1 MGENRTDY
9 QHRRRRPVH
18 PQYEQEQR
26 RGSRTERLREQRY
39 AEEEMRM
46 QQEQRRRVGARMQ
59 RNHQKQME
67 MRRRRKRGEIIL
79 CVLLVVIL
87 AGAFGAAKLYASLKL
102 WEGKAEKSDFVASA
116 DVSSEAKDQLLN
128 IALLGTDGDGF
139 RTDVNIVASLNL
151 TTKEV
156 HLISVPRDTRVVMT
170 DDMIAYLEKNDRTI
184 PQANGVYGQC
194 KLTEVHAYA
203 GEGNRSTFTVAMLE
217 EILGI
222 DIDYYVKVDLD
233 AFKDIVD
240 AVGGVEFD
248 VQERL
253 YYSDPAQG
261 LYIDL
266 YPGPQVLDG
275 EKAEMLVRFREGYA
289 QKDLKRIEVQQ
300 EFLKAF
306 ISQVCSSDKI
316 MSNLDSYIKIF
327 MEKVESNMPVATAL
341 KYAGYIKEIDPASI
355 TTDTIPGEGGAY
367 FDMDEEGTKEL
378 VDYRIYGKE
387 PPAYMTDD
395 GTETDGLTDEETTNQ
410 TNG

>member
-59 RNHQKQME
+59 RNYQKQME

-116 DVSSEAKDQLLN
+116 DVSTEAKDQLLN

-327 MEKVESNMPVATAL
+327 MEKVESDMPVATAL

>member
-222 DIDYYVKVDLD
+222 DIVYYVKVDLD

-327 MEKVESNMPVATAL
+327 MEKVESDMPVATAL
-341 KYAGYIKEIDPASI
+341 KYAGYIKEIDPAAI

>member
-59 RNHQKQME
+59 RNYQKQME

-170 DDMIAYLEKNDRTI
+170 DDMIAYLEKNGRTI

-266 YPGPQVLDG
+266 YPGPQLLDG

-327 MEKVESNMPVATAL
+327 MEKVESDMPVATAL
-341 KYAGYIKEIDPASI
+341 KYAGYIKEIDLAAI

>member
-9 QHRRRRPVH
+9 QRRRRRPVH

-59 RNHQKQME
+59 RNYQKQME

-116 DVSSEAKDQLLN
+116 DVSTEAKDQLLN

-139 RTDVNIVASLNL
+139 RSDVNMVASLNL
-151 TTKEV
+151 TTKEM

-170 DDMIAYLEKNDRTI
+170 DDMIAYLEKNGRTV
-184 PQANGVYGQC
+184 PEANGVYGQC

-203 GEGNRSTFTVAMLE
+203 GEGNRSTFSVAMLE

-327 MEKVESNMPVATAL
+327 MEKVESGMPVATAL
-341 KYAGYIKEIDPASI
+341 KYAGYIKEIDPAAI

>member
-46 QQEQRRRVGARMQ
+46 QQEQRRRVGARML

-67 MRRRRKRGEIIL
+67 MHRRRKRGEIIL

-116 DVSSEAKDQLLN
+116 DVSTEAKDQLLN

-139 RTDVNIVASLNL
+139 RSDVNMVASLNL
-151 TTKEV
+151 TTKEM

-170 DDMIAYLEKNDRTI
+170 DDMIAYLEKNGRTV
-184 PQANGVYGQC
+184 PEANGVYGQC

-203 GEGNRSTFTVAMLE
+203 GEGNRSTFSVAMLE

-327 MEKVESNMPVATAL
+327 MEKVESDMPVATAL
-341 KYAGYIKEIDPASI
+341 KYAGYIKEIDPAAI

>member
-59 RNHQKQME
+59 RNYQKQME

-184 PQANGVYGQC
+184 PQANGVCGQC

-203 GEGNRSTFTVAMLE
+203 GEGNRSTFSVAMLE

-327 MEKVESNMPVATAL
+327 MEKVESDMPVATAL

-355 TTDTIPGEGGAY
+355 TTDTIPGEGGSY

>member
-9 QHRRRRPVH
+9 QHRRRRPMH

-306 ISQVCSSDKI
+306 IAQVCSSDKI

-327 MEKVESNMPVATAL
+327 MEKVESDMPVATAL
-341 KYAGYIKEIDPASI
+341 KYAGYIKEIDPAAI

-378 VDYRIYGKE
+378 VDYWIYGKE

>member
-59 RNHQKQME
+59 RNYQKQME

-116 DVSSEAKDQLLN
+116 DVSTEAKDQLLN

-170 DDMIAYLEKNDRTI
+170 DDMIAYLEKNGRTV
-184 PQANGVYGQC
+184 PEANGVYGQC

-327 MEKVESNMPVATAL
+327 MEKVESDMPVATAL
-341 KYAGYIKEIDPASI
+341 KYAGYIKEIDPAAI
-355 TTDTIPGEGGAY
+355 TTDTIPGEGSSY

>member
-39 AEEEMRM
+39 AEEELRM

-87 AGAFGAAKLYASLKL
+87 VGAFGAAKLYASLKL

-116 DVSSEAKDQLLN
+116 AVSSEAKDQLLN

-139 RTDVNIVASLNL
+139 RTDVNMVASLNL

-156 HLISVPRDTRVVMT
+156 HLISVPRDTRVIMT
-170 DDMIAYLEKNDRTI
+170 DDMTAYLEKNGRTV
-184 PQANGVYGQC
+184 PQANGVYGEC

-222 DIDYYVKVDLD
+222 DIDYYVKVDLE

-266 YPGPQVLDG
+266 YPGPQLLDG

-327 MEKVESNMPVATAL
+327 MEKVESDMPVATAL
-341 KYAGYIKEIDPASI
+341 KYAGYMQEINPTSV

-367 FDMDEEGTKEL
+367 FDMDVEGTKEL
-378 VDYRIYGKE
+378 IDYRIYGKE
-387 PPAYMTDD
+387 PPADTTDD
-395 GTETDGLTDEETTNQ
+395 GTEAVGVADEETTNQ

>member
-59 RNHQKQME
+59 RNYQKQME
-67 MRRRRKRGEIIL
+67 IRRRRKRGEIIL

-116 DVSSEAKDQLLN
+116 DVSTEAKDQLLN

-139 RTDVNIVASLNL
+139 RTDVNMVASLNL
-151 TTKEV
+151 TTKEM

-170 DDMIAYLEKNDRTI
+170 DDMIAYLEKNGRTV

-203 GEGNRSTFTVAMLE
+203 GEGNRSTFSVAMLE

-327 MEKVESNMPVATAL
+327 MEKLESDMPVATAL
-341 KYAGYIKEIDPASI
+341 KYAGYIKEIDPAAI

>member
-59 RNHQKQME
+59 RNYQKQME

-203 GEGNRSTFTVAMLE
+203 GEGNRSTFSVAMLE

>member
-116 DVSSEAKDQLLN
+116 DVSTEAKDQLLN

-139 RTDVNIVASLNL
+139 RTDVNMVASLNL

-327 MEKVESNMPVATAL
+327 MEKVESDMPVATAL

-355 TTDTIPGEGGAY
+355 TTDTIPGEGGSY

>member
-9 QHRRRRPVH
+9 QHRRRRPVY

-170 DDMIAYLEKNDRTI
+170 DDMIAYLEKNGRTV

-203 GEGNRSTFTVAMLE
+203 GEGNRSTFSVAMLE

-327 MEKVESNMPVATAL
+327 MEKVESDMPVATAL
-341 KYAGYIKEIDPASI
+341 KYASYVKEIDPASI

>member
-9 QHRRRRPVH
+9 QHRRRRPVY

-116 DVSSEAKDQLLN
+116 DVSTEAKDQLLN

-170 DDMIAYLEKNDRTI
+170 DDMIAYLEKNGRTV

-203 GEGNRSTFTVAMLE
+203 GEGNRSTFSVAMLE

-266 YPGPQVLDG
+266 YPGPQLLDG

-327 MEKVESNMPVATAL
+327 MEKVESDMPVATAL
-341 KYAGYIKEIDPASI
+341 KYASYVKEIDPASI

>member
-139 RTDVNIVASLNL
+139 RTDVNMVASLNL

-170 DDMIAYLEKNDRTI
+170 DDMIAYLEKNGRTV

-203 GEGNRSTFTVAMLE
+203 GEGNRSTFSVAMLE

-300 EFLKAF
+300 EFLTAF

-327 MEKVESNMPVATAL
+327 MEKVESDMPVATAL
-341 KYAGYIKEIDPASI
+341 KYASYVKEIDPASI

>member
-116 DVSSEAKDQLLN
+116 DVSTEAKDQLLN

-306 ISQVCSSDKI
+306 IAQVCSSDKI

-327 MEKVESNMPVATAL
+327 MEKVESDMPVATAL
-341 KYAGYIKEIDPASI
+341 KYAGYIKEIDPAAI

-378 VDYRIYGKE
+378 VDYWIYGKE

>member
-116 DVSSEAKDQLLN
+116 DVSTEAKDQLLN

-170 DDMIAYLEKNDRTI
+170 DDMIAYLEKNGRTV

-203 GEGNRSTFTVAMLE
+203 GEGNRSTFSVAMLE

-266 YPGPQVLDG
+266 YPGPQLLDG

-327 MEKVESNMPVATAL
+327 MEKVESDMPVATAL

-378 VDYRIYGKE
+378 VDYRTYGKE

>member
-59 RNHQKQME
+59 RNYQKQME

-116 DVSSEAKDQLLN
+116 DVSTEAKDQLLN

-266 YPGPQVLDG
+266 YPGPQLLDG

-327 MEKVESNMPVATAL
+327 MEKVESDMPVATAL
-341 KYAGYIKEIDPASI
+341 KYAGYIKEIDPAAI

>member
-59 RNHQKQME
+59 RNYQKQME

-116 DVSSEAKDQLLN
+116 DVSTEAKDQLLN

-170 DDMIAYLEKNDRTI
+170 DDMIAYLEKNGRTV
-184 PQANGVYGQC
+184 PEANGVYGQC

-203 GEGNRSTFTVAMLE
+203 GEGNRSTFSVAMLE

-327 MEKVESNMPVATAL
+327 MEKVESDMPVATAL
-341 KYAGYIKEIDPASI
+341 KYAGYIKEIDPAAI

>member
-59 RNHQKQME
+59 RNYQKQME

-116 DVSSEAKDQLLN
+116 DVSTEAKDQLLN

-139 RTDVNIVASLNL
+139 RSDVNMVASLNL

-327 MEKVESNMPVATAL
+327 MEKVESDMPVATAL
-341 KYAGYIKEIDPASI
+341 KYAGYIKEIDPAAI

>member
-327 MEKVESNMPVATAL
+327 MEKVESDMPVATAL
-341 KYAGYIKEIDPASI
+341 KYAGYIKEIDPAAI
-355 TTDTIPGEGGAY
+355 TTDTIPGEGGSY

>member
-67 MRRRRKRGEIIL
+67 MRRRRRRGEIIL

-139 RTDVNIVASLNL
+139 RSDVNMVASLNL

-170 DDMIAYLEKNDRTI
+170 DDMIAYLEKNGRTI
-184 PQANGVYGQC
+184 PEANGVYGQC

-203 GEGNRSTFTVAMLE
+203 GEGNRSTFSVAMLE

-233 AFKDIVD
+233 AFKEIVD

-266 YPGPQVLDG
+266 YPGPQLLDG

-327 MEKVESNMPVATAL
+327 MEKVESDMPVATAV
-341 KYAGYIKEIDPASI
+341 KYASYVKEIDPAAI

-378 VDYRIYGKE
+378 IDYRIYGKE
-387 PPAYMTDD
+387 PPADTTDD
-395 GTETDGLTDEETTNQ
+395 GTETDGLTNEETTNQ
-410 TNG
+410 MNG

>member
-46 QQEQRRRVGARMQ
+46 QQEQRRRVGARML

-67 MRRRRKRGEIIL
+67 MHRRRKRGEIIL

-266 YPGPQVLDG
+266 YPGPQLLDG

-327 MEKVESNMPVATAL
+327 MEKVESDMPVATAL
-341 KYAGYIKEIDPASI
+341 KYAGYIKEIDPAAI

>member
-39 AEEEMRM
+39 AEEEMRL

-67 MRRRRKRGEIIL
+67 MHRRRKRGEIIL

-170 DDMIAYLEKNDRTI
+170 DDMIAYLEKNGRTV
-184 PQANGVYGQC
+184 PEANGVYGQC

-203 GEGNRSTFTVAMLE
+203 GEGNRSTFSVAMLE

-327 MEKVESNMPVATAL
+327 MEKVESDMPVATAL

-367 FDMDEEGTKEL
+367 FDMDEEGTIEL

>member
-9 QHRRRRPVH
+9 QHRRRRPVY

-116 DVSSEAKDQLLN
+116 DVSTEAKDQLLN

-327 MEKVESNMPVATAL
+327 MEKVESDMPVATAL
-341 KYAGYIKEIDPASI
+341 KYAGYIKEIDPAAI

>member
-39 AEEEMRM
+39 MEEEMRM

-59 RNHQKQME
+59 RNHQKQIE

-116 DVSSEAKDQLLN
+116 AVSSEAKDQLLN

-139 RTDVNIVASLNL
+139 RSDVNMVASLNL

-170 DDMIAYLEKNDRTI
+170 DDMIAYLEKNGRTV

-203 GEGNRSTFTVAMLE
+203 GEGNRSTFSVAMLE

-266 YPGPQVLDG
+266 YPGPQLLDG

-306 ISQVCSSDKI
+306 LEQVCSSDKI

-327 MEKVESNMPVATAL
+327 MEKVESDMPVATAL
-341 KYAGYIKEIDPASI
+341 KYAAYVQQIDPAAM

-367 FDMDEEGTKEL
+367 FDMDAEGTKEL
-378 VDYRIYGKE
+378 IDYRIYGIE
-387 PPAYMTDD
+387 PPADTTDGD
-395 GTETDGLTDEETTNQ
+395 TETVTDEETINQ

>member
-26 RGSRTERLREQRY
+26 RGNRTERLREQRY

-67 MRRRRKRGEIIL
+67 MRRRRKRRGNHSLCTVGGDPCGGFWGSQTVRIFEALGRQSREIRFCGICG
-79 CVLLVVIL
+79 CVYGSKRPTAEYCS
-87 AGAFGAAKLYASLKL
+87 AGNRWGRFPNG
-102 WEGKAEKSDFVASA
+102 
-116 DVSSEAKDQLLN
+116 
-128 IALLGTDGDGF
+128 
-139 RTDVNIVASLNL
+139 VNIVASLNL

-170 DDMIAYLEKNDRTI
+170 DDMIAYLEKNGRTV

-203 GEGNRSTFTVAMLE
+203 GEGNRSTFSVAILE

-266 YPGPQVLDG
+266 YPGPQLLDG

-327 MEKVESNMPVATAL
+327 MEKVESDMPVATAL

>member
-39 AEEEMRM
+39 AEEEMRL

-128 IALLGTDGDGF
+128 IALLGTDEDGF
-139 RTDVNIVASLNL
+139 RSDVNMVASLNL

-170 DDMIAYLEKNDRTI
+170 DDMIAYLEKNGRTV
-184 PQANGVYGQC
+184 PEANGVYGQC

-203 GEGNRSTFTVAMLE
+203 GEGNRSTFSVAMLE

-233 AFKDIVD
+233 AFKEIVD

-266 YPGPQVLDG
+266 YPGPQLLDG

-306 ISQVCSSDKI
+306 IAQVCSSDKI

-327 MEKVESNMPVATAL
+327 MEKVESDMPVATAL
-341 KYAGYIKEIDPASI
+341 KYASYVKEIDPASI

-387 PPAYMTDD
+387 PPAYMTDE

>member
-18 PQYEQEQR
+18 PKYEQEQR

-102 WEGKAEKSDFVASA
+102 WEGKA
-116 DVSSEAKDQLLN
+116 KDQLLN

-139 RTDVNIVASLNL
+139 RSDVNMVASLNL

-170 DDMIAYLEKNDRTI
+170 DDMIAYLEKNGRTV

-203 GEGNRSTFTVAMLE
+203 GEGNRSTFSVAMLE
-217 EILGI
+217 NILGI

-261 LYIDL
+261 LYINL
-266 YPGPQVLDG
+266 YPGPQLLDG

-327 MEKVESNMPVATAL
+327 MEKVESDMPVATAL
-341 KYAGYIKEIDPASI
+341 KYAGYVKEIDPTSI

-387 PPAYMTDD
+387 PPAGTTVD
-395 GTETDGLTDEETTNQ
+395 GTETDGMTDEETINQ

>member
-59 RNHQKQME
+59 RNYQKQME

-102 WEGKAEKSDFVASA
+102 WEGKAEKSDFLASA
-116 DVSSEAKDQLLN
+116 DVSTEAKDQLLN

-170 DDMIAYLEKNDRTI
+170 DDMIAYLEKNGRTI

-316 MSNLDSYIKIF
+316 MSNLDSYIKIL
-327 MEKVESNMPVATAL
+327 MEKVESDMPVATAL

-367 FDMDEEGTKEL
+367 FDMDEEGNKEL

>member
-59 RNHQKQME
+59 RNYQKQME

-116 DVSSEAKDQLLN
+116 DVSTEAKDQLLN

-170 DDMIAYLEKNDRTI
+170 DDMIAYLEKNGRTV

-203 GEGNRSTFTVAMLE
+203 GEGNRSTFSVAMLE

-327 MEKVESNMPVATAL
+327 MEKVESDMPVATAL
-341 KYAGYIKEIDPASI
+341 RYAGYIKEIDPAAI

>member
-39 AEEEMRM
+39 AEEEMRL

-67 MRRRRKRGEIIL
+67 MHRRRKRGEIIL

-170 DDMIAYLEKNDRTI
+170 DDMIAYLEKNGRTI

-327 MEKVESNMPVATAL
+327 MEKVESDMPVATAL
-341 KYAGYIKEIDPASI
+341 KYAGYIKEIDPAAI

>member
-87 AGAFGAAKLYASLKL
+87 VGAFGAAKLYASLKL

-116 DVSSEAKDQLLN
+116 AVSSEAKDQLLN

-139 RTDVNIVASLNL
+139 RTDVNMVASLNL

-156 HLISVPRDTRVVMT
+156 HLISVPRDTRVIMT
-170 DDMIAYLEKNDRTI
+170 DDMTAYLEKNGRTV
-184 PQANGVYGQC
+184 PQANGVYGEC

-222 DIDYYVKVDLD
+222 DIDYYVKVDLE

-266 YPGPQVLDG
+266 YPGPQLLDG

-327 MEKVESNMPVATAL
+327 MEKVESDMPVATAL
-341 KYAGYIKEIDPASI
+341 KYAGYMQEINPASV

-367 FDMDEEGTKEL
+367 FDMDVEGTKEL
-378 VDYRIYGKE
+378 IDYRIYGKE
-387 PPAYMTDD
+387 PPADTTDD
-395 GTETDGLTDEETTNQ
+395 GTEAVGVADEETTNQ

>member
-26 RGSRTERLREQRY
+26 RGNRTERLREQRY

-67 MRRRRKRGEIIL
+67 MCRRRKRGEIIL

-170 DDMIAYLEKNDRTI
+170 DDMTAYLEKNDRTI

-306 ISQVCSSDKI
+306 IAQVCSSDKI

-327 MEKVESNMPVATAL
+327 MEKVESDMPVATAL
-341 KYAGYIKEIDPASI
+341 KYAGYIKEIDPAAI

-378 VDYRIYGKE
+378 VDYWIYGKE

>member
-18 PQYEQEQR
+18 PKYEQEQR

-139 RTDVNIVASLNL
+139 RSDVNMVASLNL

-170 DDMIAYLEKNDRTI
+170 DDMIAYLEKNGRTV

-203 GEGNRSTFTVAMLE
+203 GEGNRSTFSVAMLE
-217 EILGI
+217 NILGI

-261 LYIDL
+261 LYINL
-266 YPGPQVLDG
+266 YPGPQLLDG

-316 MSNLDSYIKIF
+316 F
-327 MEKVESNMPVATAL
+327 MEKVESDMPVATAL
-341 KYAGYIKEIDPASI
+341 KYAGYVKEIDPTSI

-387 PPAYMTDD
+387 PPAGTTVD
-395 GTETDGLTDEETTNQ
+395 GTETDGMIDEETINQ

>member
-26 RGSRTERLREQRY
+26 RGSRTERLRDQRY

-139 RTDVNIVASLNL
+139 RTDVNMVASLNL

-327 MEKVESNMPVATAL
+327 MEKVESDMPVATAL
-341 KYAGYIKEIDPASI
+341 KYASYVKEIDPASI

>member
-59 RNHQKQME
+59 RNYQKQME

-203 GEGNRSTFTVAMLE
+203 GEGNRSTFSVAMLE

-327 MEKVESNMPVATAL
+327 MEKVESDMPVATAL
-341 KYAGYIKEIDPASI
+341 KYAGYIKEIDPAAI